1 MPQCKGRVLPSILF
15 CFLAQSEGRNRP
27 GQGGP
32 SRDKG
37 GFGRPQIPLCIVID
51 HNTTIQ
57 TSHSW
62 PGRAVAKTGPGS
74 WFVNS
79 KRDYQPTYAWKAE
92 LDLLV
97 GREDGSQVAK
107 KCFRKAGKHERLCC
121 RDERTCRFG
130 IEKTVDGDETQPGNE
145 EDMVIERNNG
155 LLRVLAAAFLFSSA
169 FLSVDTWWTSL
180 LDLSTKVKPQP
191 NDDSTVGESS
201 RDAPIDKCTGQEIS
215 SKAAVDRENGT
226 SRKRKRSHSER
237 TRRLDKDGQW

>member
-15 CFLAQSEGRNRP
+15 CFLARGEGRNRP

-37 GFGRPQIPLCIVID
+37 GFGRLQIPLCIVID

-57 TSHSW
+57 TSHLW

-79 KRDYQPTYAWKAE
+79 ERDYQ
-92 LDLLV
+92 LV
-97 GREDGSQVAK
+97 ARRNLTNRKVKQYEPPSTPNKMVDGSQVAK
-107 KCFRKAGKHERLCC
+107 KCFRKAGGHERPCC
-121 RDERTCRFG
+121 RDERICRFG
-130 IEKTVDGDETQPGNE
+130 IEKTVDGDETPPGNE

-155 LLRVLAAAFLFSSA
+155 LLRVLAAAFLFSA

-180 LDLSTKVKPQP
+180 LELSTKVKPQP
-191 NDDSTVGESS
+191 NVDSTVGESS
-201 RDAPIDKCTGQEIS
+201 RFGPIW
-215 SKAAVDRENGT
+215 
-226 SRKRKRSHSER
+226 
-237 TRRLDKDGQW
+237 RRLFLPVGFAETPQLTSALDKK